1 MKQFY
6 AIVITI
12 ILLAG
17 TVHADNSLNTGRKR
31 KISAR
36 IVGGEEADPGAWP
49 WITALVK
56 AHINSLFSGHYC
68 GGTLIHSKWVVTA
81 AHCTEVTNCNYMTP
95 EDVDVV
101 LGVHDLKTDIG
112 ERIKVKTIIRHP
124 SYDCVTLDSDI
135 ALLELERN
143 VSYPAIQLASG
154 ENTFEGKVAI
164 VMGWGSTIGR
174 GGYAEKLQ
182 QVTVPV
188 VSNWTCRNAFS
199 FDEITD
205 NMMCAGYSEGG
216 KDACQGDS
224 GGPLI
229 VSDSDIWK
237 LAGIISWGEGCAD
250 PDYYG
255 VYTRI
260 SNFDFEWIGNY
271 VPLYLDGDFNLD
283 KTIDIFDALG
293 ISMHIA
299 GIFNISD
306 PDHLALLDVDED
318 GEVTI
323 FDALAIAKYD
333 VRLPC
338 NCVLDSDQ

>member
-68 GGTLIHSKWVVTA
+68 GGTLIHSKWVLTA
-81 AHCTEVTNCNYMTP
+81 AHCTEITDCNYMTP
-95 EDVDVV
+95 EDVNVV

-112 ERIKVKTIIRHP
+112 ERVKVKRIIRYP
-124 SYDCVTLDSDI
+124 FYDCVSLDSDI
-135 ALLELERN
+135 ALLELERS

-164 VMGWGSTIGR
+164 VMGWGSTTGR
-174 GGYAEKLQ
+174 RGYAEKLQ
-182 QVTVPV
+182 QVTVPI
-188 VSNWTCRNAFS
+188 VSNRTCDEAFTS
-199 FDEITD
+199 DEITD
-205 NMMCAGYSEGG
+205 NMICAGYSKGG

-229 VSDSDIWK
+229 VQDNSAWK
-237 LAGIISWGEGCAD
+237 LAGIVSWGQGCAK
-250 PDYYG
+250 PNYYG
-255 VYTRI
+255 VYTRV
-260 SNFDFEWIGNY
+260 SRYYDWIRYY
-271 VPLYLDGDFNLD
+271 VPVNLIPGDFNGNGKLD
-283 KTIDIFDALG
+283 LEDAIGILKSLTSLSGSMNGDFNSNGKLGLEDTIG
-293 ISMHIA
+293 ILQT
-299 GIFNISD
+299 
-306 PDHLALLDVDED
+306 LAE
-318 GEVTI
+318 
-323 FDALAIAKYD
+323 Y
-333 VRLPC
+333 RP
-338 NCVLDSDQ
+338 